1 MDQKP
6 QKQERMGRKFIH
18 KISFYQQLGFTP
30 TRHLPQSCL
39 RKCFKIMDIKKSSF
53 KCTRNNNS
61 SKLIHHNNSVQGEN
75 FKRNGEGKK
84 KENDSLH
91 IIFLRACWFQNIL
104 SCIKKLRVAPLFTA
118 AGHSALDKSIGFQ
131 AGFVVWNA
139 LLIQS
144 PPILSLLI
152 CIQYSYD

>member
-1 MDQKP
+1 MYKE
-6 QKQERMGRKFIH
+6 KTSRGMER
-18 KISFYQQLGFTP
+18 
-30 TRHLPQSCL
+30 
-39 RKCFKIMDIKKSSF
+39 
-53 KCTRNNNS
+53 
-61 SKLIHHNNSVQGEN
+61 E
-75 FKRNGEGKK
+75 K

-104 SCIKKLRVAPLFTA
+104 SCIKKSRVAPLFTA
-118 AGHSALDKSIGFQ
+118 AGHSALDKSISFQ